1 VTSPP
6 GCATMVTERGAV
18 VVSQGVASMT
28 LTPADP
34 VHILVID
41 DSMVVRELI
50 AQYLEDGG
58 YILETAANGEAAWAA
73 ICQSPPDLIISD
85 WSMPGLSGIELCRR
99 VKSDPSLQHI
109 YFLMLT
115 AREDTSDRILGL
127 DTGADEF
134 ITKPIDPEELRARI
148 RAALRV
154 RQLTRSL
161 MAANQRLK
169 DQNQLLASMSLL
181 DEETGVLN
189 ERALQSALPGLL
201 RQVGERP
208 PQTVDENDVLY
219 YRYLSFWLL
228 AVDGWAQLQQEYSSH
243 ILRQVVT
250 VVARRLQSHGLP
262 GTLVYRAAVNQFAC
276 VTLGLSPQRAYEFG
290 QTLRQSISGHPVS
303 LSRDLTI
310 PVTASLGGLVVTKDN
325 LGTAEELVQRV
336 QEVLAKAQS
345 QGTNQ
350 LLLWGYEEPK
360 ASGSA

>member
-1 VTSPP
+1 MSF
-6 GCATMVTERGAV
+6 
-18 VVSQGVASMT
+18 
-28 LTPADP
+28 TPSDP
-34 VHILVID
+34 VQILVID

-50 AQYLEDGG
+50 SQYLEDGG

-115 AREDTSDRILGL
+115 AREDSADRVLGL

-134 ITKPIDPEELRARI
+134 ISKPIDAEELRARI

-169 DQNQLLASMSLL
+169 EQNNLLASMSLL

-189 ERALQSALPGLL
+189 ERALTMALPGLL
-201 RQVGERP
+201 HQVGERP
-208 PQTVDENDVLY
+208 PEAVPVDENYILY

-228 AVDGWAQLQQEYSSH
+228 AIDAWEELQKQYSPE
-243 ILRQVVT
+243 ILKQVAT
-250 VVARRLQSHGLP
+250 VVARRLQGRGLP
-262 GTLVYRAAVNQFAC
+262 GTLVYRVAPHQFAC
-276 VTLGLSPQRAYEFG
+276 LTLGLSPHRAYEFG
-290 QTLRQSISGHPVS
+290 QTLRQGISDYPVS
-303 LSRDLTI
+303 LSTELTI
-310 PVTASLGGLVVTKDN
+310 PVT
-325 LGTAEELVQRV
+325 
-336 QEVLAKAQS
+336 
-345 QGTNQ
+345 
-350 LLLWGYEEPK
+350 
-360 ASGSA
+360 